1 MDTIANSW
9 ATPAPIK
16 AAFFDIDGTL
26 AHLGLLDLLPSSVQA
41 LEELRAR
48 GVKCFVASG
57 RCPLD
62 LGGFPL
68 DLFDGTSFFNGQR
81 CTVGETVVRDLHF
94 SPESLEALYAFARTT
109 ERTLLIQGTERVF
122 SVHRSPSFYYVFA
135 PAEERFPLCD
145 PSAIFEGN
153 IYQASVECMPEEEAA
168 LAAQLPGCDLA
179 RWAPTF
185 ADIIPIGGGKGSGAR
200 AMLDYLGISTDE
212 AVAFGDSENDIAL
225 FKACGTSVAVGAATE
240 AAKAAATY
248 VTDDIDDG
256 GVYRACVRLGLV

>member
-1 MDTIANSW
+1 M
-9 ATPAPIK
+9 
-16 AAFFDIDGTL
+16 AASPETNENTVLVAMSGGVDSAAAVLLLKQAGYRCT
-26 AHLGLLDLLPSSVQA
+26 GCTMTLLDGSGAAGDA
-41 LEELRAR
+41 LA
-48 GVKCFVASG
+48 AAG
-57 RCPLD
+57 RLDIPFRELD
-62 LGGFPL
+62 LRRIF
-68 DLFDGTSFFNGQR
+68 
-81 CTVGETVVRDLHF
+81 GETVVRDLHF

-200 AMLDYLGISTDE
+200 AMLDYLGISTDK

-256 GVYRACVRLGLV
+256 GLYRACVRLGLL